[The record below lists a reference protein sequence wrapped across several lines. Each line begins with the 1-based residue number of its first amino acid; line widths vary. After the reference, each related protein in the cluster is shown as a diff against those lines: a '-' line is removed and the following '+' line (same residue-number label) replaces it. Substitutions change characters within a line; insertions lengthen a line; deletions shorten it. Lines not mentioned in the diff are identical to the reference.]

1 MASPVASQCQSCDVV
16 KDSPQVDGGIGLIF
30 ATIGCFFGVQFCI
43 LRSSFRT
50 SRKRNPLQFGRL
62 ISEIH
67 DNFSPFLQ
75 YENTGTL
82 SLIAP
87 LRQASHFPVF
97 DCLSTSLKYLSPHQY
112 FLHSGEPALPVR
124 DTCWAFSSERHGMR
138 ILAPRT

>member
-1 MASPVASQCQSCDVV
+1 MASPVVSQYQSCHIV

-62 ISEIH
+62 LTEIH
-67 DNFSPFLQ
+67 DNLSPFFK

-82 SLIAP
+82 SHVC
-87 LRQASHFPVF
+87 R
-97 DCLSTSLKYLSPHQY
+97 
-112 FLHSGEPALPVR
+112 R
-124 DTCWAFSSERHGMR
+124 
-138 ILAPRT
+138 